1 MKKIFKIVLV
11 LSLCFFIKA
20 QAQKAKWTQEERNQ
34 VEQEVSWINEVV
46 PLNDPQTNLLSE
58 ILLEK
63 NQMIAENLRVE
74 WGKKIVLSRIEDILR
89 YGQEINRH
97 PGEENIDTVREIL
110 SEKEFKEK
118 IGDNRALL
126 EKLNLNTTED

>member
-20 QAQKAKWTQEERNQ
+20 QAQEAKWTQEEKNQ
-34 VEQEVSWINEVV
+34 VEQEVAWINEII

-97 PGEENIDTVREIL
+97 PGEENIDTVQEIL
-110 SEKEFKEK
+110 SEKEFEEK
-118 IGDNRALL
+118 IGKNKELL
-126 EKLNLNTTED
+126 EKLNLNSIED

>member
-11 LSLCFFIKA
+11 LSLCFLIKA
-20 QAQKAKWTQEERNQ
+20 QAQETKWTQEEKNQ
-34 VEQEVSWINEVV
+34 VEQEITWLNKIV
-46 PLNDPQTNLLSE
+46 PLNEQQINLLNE

-63 NQMIAENLRVE
+63 NQMLKGVRVE

-97 PGEENIDTVREIL
+97 PGEENIDTVQEIL
-110 SEKEFKEK
+110 SEKEFEEK
-118 IGDNRALL
+118 IGKNKELL
-126 EKLNLNTTED
+126 EKLNLNSIED

>member
-1 MKKIFKIVLV
+1 MKMIFKIVLV
-11 LSLCFFIKA
+11 LSLCFSIKA
-20 QAQKAKWTQEERNQ
+20 QAQETKWTQEEKNQ
-34 VEQEVSWINEVV
+34 VEQEIARVHEII
-46 PLNDPQTNLLSE
+46 PLNEQQAELLSE

-74 WGKKIVLSRIEDILR
+74 WGKKIVLSQIEDILR

-97 PGEENIDTVREIL
+97 LGEENIDTVQEIL

>member
-20 QAQKAKWTQEERNQ
+20 QAQETKWTQEEKNQ
-34 VEQEVSWINEVV
+34 VEREVAWINEII

-89 YGQEINRH
+89 YGQEIDRH
-97 PGEENIDTVREIL
+97 PDAKNNRSIKETLSKEEYE
-110 SEKEFKEK
+110 EKMGKNKE
-118 IGDNRALL
+118 LL
-126 EKLNLNTTED
+126 EKLNLNSIED

>member
-20 QAQKAKWTQEERNQ
+20 QAQETKWTQEEKNQ
-34 VEQEVSWINEVV
+34 VEQEITWLNKIV
-46 PLNDPQTNLLSE
+46 PLNEQQINLLNE

-63 NQMIAENLRVE
+63 NQMLKGVRVE

-97 PGEENIDTVREIL
+97 PGEENIDTVQEIL
-110 SEKEFKEK
+110 SEKEFEEK
-118 IGDNRALL
+118 IGKNKELL
-126 EKLNLNTTED
+126 EKLNLNSIED